1 MSSTAAVS
9 TTTSSFLDLN
19 NEGVRHLSDGEYEEA
34 AKLFHKAFSLLKGT
48 INRKARDTRT
58 ADATTPDLAMD
69 DFPSSSLTTDTALE
83 NVPHHSPRRSRR
95 LASIS
100 ASTSVVADD
109 TRASPDDE
117 KCSRRSRAATRAKRK
132 AAHRGEE
139 KNASSSDG
147 ACRKRQRVER
157 SVNTRG
163 SVERSQRNRAK
174 TSVACGTL
182 GRPLWL
188 EPAQDR
194 RRRALVTFASSILYN
209 YAYTLHRMG
218 TQHEGCPD
226 GDASPRS
233 SYFRRQAMSVY
244 SKVFRLCGKRRCPV
258 VQWLCC
264 HNLQQLIQTEM
275 QVTKAADAEEI
286 VAKLSLRYQSL
297 ETRKVLILRALFS
310 VGVRSDILY
319 LSVLSLLG
327 LGGNERP
334 DSPAAAA

>member
-1 MSSTAAVS
+1 MSSSAVTA
-9 TTTSSFLDLN
+9 TTGFLDLN
-19 NEGVRHLSDGEYEEA
+19 NEGVRRLSDGEYEEA
-34 AKLFHKAFSLLKGT
+34 AKLFHKAFSLLKAAT
-48 INRKARDTRT
+48 TRRNDRTTRT
-58 ADATTPDLAMD
+58 DTTRPAVAI
-69 DFPSSSLTTDTALE
+69 DFPSVELIPAHTSAATETTTSAASA
-83 NVPHHSPRRSRR
+83 NGSARRG
-95 LASIS
+95 
-100 ASTSVVADD
+100 
-109 TRASPDDE
+109 
-117 KCSRRSRAATRAKRK
+117 RAAMRPKRQTT
-132 AAHRGEE
+132 HRGGEE
-139 KNASSSDG
+139 KDDVDEYASSSGGDS
-147 ACRKRQRVER
+147 RKRQRLETVDTRE
-157 SVNTRG
+157 SVKRQHQRKNCPG
-163 SVERSQRNRAK
+163 ASVE
-174 TSVACGTL
+174 CEPL

-188 EPAQDR
+188 EQTQDR
-194 RRRALVTFASSILYN
+194 RRSVLFTAGSSILYN

-264 HNLQQLIQTEM
+264 HNLQQLIHTEM